1 MNNVVSNKKEFEKL
15 FNALNPSLTR
25 WQVWEHVVNI
35 FACALSNSVE
45 PDKERYEKREDSY
58 KNSMETLGMENSEIV
73 SKMFALLME
82 AYFIDPEQD
91 FLGEMFMAL
100 GLGNHWAGQY
110 FTPYNVASMMSRITA
125 SDTAKDEVKKK
136 GYISTIDSCC
146 GSGVMLIA
154 ARNTYTGMGIDVQKD
169 VMFVGQDVDRLA
181 AQMCFIQLSLLGC
194 AGYVVVA
201 NSLTNPVTGA
211 SDILPHENECQEFW
225 YTPFF
230 WTRTWTERRRV
241 QLEMLKKMAS

>member
-110 FTPYNVASMMSRITA
+110 FTPYNVASMMSRIT
-125 SDTAKDEVKKK
+125 
-136 GYISTIDSCC
+136 YWSTRGKS
-146 GSGVMLIA
+146 
-154 ARNTYTGMGIDVQKD
+154 T
-169 VMFVGQDVDRLA
+169 
-181 AQMCFIQLSLLGC
+181 
-194 AGYVVVA
+194 
-201 NSLTNPVTGA
+201 TGA
-211 SDILPHENECQEFW
+211 LSPGFLM
-225 YTPFF
+225 
-230 WTRTWTERRRV
+230 RV
-241 QLEMLKKMAS
+241 SSFMFLNKYAIMQA